1 MCLHAAHPG
10 GGEPPP
16 GPVAGARGGGVDEDA
31 MLLPPV
37 AGAGGGGDE
46 VPSDDGES
54 GSDSEAIAPPDGG
67 DQLGGARGADM
78 LLRVQRQRRRSQG
91 NRQVDW
97 RLDGEVGRRRIY
109 NGVPRLVSN
118 ETDRRELGG
127 SAGEKEERCIT
138 AACAHV

>member
-1 MCLHAAHPG
+1 
-10 GGEPPP
+10 
-16 GPVAGARGGGVDEDA
+16 

-97 RLDGEVGRRRIY
+97 RLDGEVGRRRVY
-109 NGVPRLVSN
+109 NGNTQVL
-118 ETDRRELGG
+118 
-127 SAGEKEERCIT
+127 I
-138 AACAHV
+138 H